1 MQSDQPTQPLGGTA
15 PRLSKFGAVLRV
27 TSGNFLEQFDFFLF
41 GFYATY
47 IAKTFFPAAS
57 EFASLMQTFA
67 VFGAGFL
74 MRPLGAII
82 LGAYIDKVGR
92 RRGLIVTLAIM
103 ASGTILIAIVPG
115 FATIGLLAPALVLIG
130 RLLQGFSAGAELGGV
145 SVYLAEMATPGK
157 KGFYTAWQSASQQ
170 VAIVVAAAL
179 GYALNLLL
187 TSAQIGAWGWR
198 LPFLIGCMIVPFLYV
213 LRRSLQETAEFQARR
228 HHPATSEVFRSML
241 TNWKTV
247 VAGMMMVAM
256 TTTTFYLIT
265 VYTPTFG
272 RAVLHLTTSDALV
285 VTLLVGVS
293 NFIWLPIGGAISDR
307 IGRRPVMLFV
317 SALAIVTAYPALEW
331 LAHAPS
337 FLRMLPVLLYFSFFF
352 GAYNGAMVAAL
363 TEVMPVEVRV
373 AGFSLAF
380 SLATALFGGFTPA
393 VSTFLIEMTG
403 DKAAP
408 AYWLIFAAL
417 CGFLATLVLYRRGGA
432 AELQAKLG

>member
-1 MQSDQPTQPLGGTA
+1 MHMQSSHQGA
-15 PRLSKFGAVLRV
+15 SASARAKAGAVFRV

-74 MRPLGAII
+74 MRPLGAIV

-103 ASGTILIAIVPG
+103 ASGTILIACVPG
-115 FATIGLLAPALVLIG
+115 YASIGLLAPALVLIG

-228 HHPATSEVFRSML
+228 HHPATAEVFRSML

-272 RAVLHLTTSDALV
+272 RAVLHLSTSDALV

-307 IGRRPVMLFV
+307 IGRRPLLLFV

-337 FLRMLPVLLYFSFFF
+337 FLRMLTVLLYFSFFF

-417 CGFLATLVLYRRGGA
+417 CGFFATLVLYRRGGA
-432 AELQAKLG
+432 AELQARLG